1 MAGTDSQMSNDVLTA
16 FVDFLVESWRFS
28 KVFAKML
35 EKLDAG
41 QQQRYVGKYQWYMK
55 KMELDGAKAEL
66 KIVNVEGQIY
76 DPGMAATPLNL
87 DEFATAENL
96 VVEQMVEPIIMGA
109 EGIVRTGTVILRRV
123 EA

>member
-1 MAGTDSQMSNDVLTA
+1 
-16 FVDFLVESWRFS
+16 
-28 KVFAKML
+28 
-35 EKLDAG
+35 
-41 QQQRYVGKYQWYMK
+41 MK